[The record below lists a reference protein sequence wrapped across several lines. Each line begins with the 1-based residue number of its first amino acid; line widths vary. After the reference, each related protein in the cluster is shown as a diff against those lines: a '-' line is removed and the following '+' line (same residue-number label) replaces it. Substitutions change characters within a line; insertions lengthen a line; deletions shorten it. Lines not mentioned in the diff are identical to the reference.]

1 MDPNRAGCGRPVTNA
16 LDELYEGRFS
26 NREAIAKFEIWRE
39 IVAYLSRWI
48 DPNEAV
54 LDVACDRGYFV
65 RWIRARERW
74 ASDIRD
80 MRESLPAD
88 VRFVHSSGLE
98 LESVVGAQ
106 RFGTIFMSN
115 YLEHLFSR
123 DVVVE
128 QLRVAARL
136 LRPGGR
142 LIVLQPNIRLVGQRY
157 WDFIDHHVAL
167 TDQSLVEAAELAN
180 LRTVKLIPR
189 FLPYST
195 KSRLPSTP
203 LLVRAY
209 LAFPPA
215 WWLLGKQTLYVGTPG
230 PA

>member
-1 MDPNRAGCGRPVTNA
+1 MTNA
-16 LDELYEGRFS
+16 LDQLYEGRF
-26 NREAIAKFEIWRE
+26 NDRESIAKFEIWRE

-48 DPNEAV
+48 DPDEGV

-65 RWIRARERW
+65 RWVRARERW

-80 MRESLPAD
+80 MRDSLPAD
-88 VRFVHSSGLE
+88 VRFVHASGLE
-98 LESVVGAQ
+98 LESVVGEQ

-128 QLRVAARL
+128 QLRVAAQL

-180 LRTVKLIPR
+180 LKTVKVISR

-195 KSRLPSTP
+195 KGRLPSSP

-209 LAFPPA
+209 LRFPPA

-230 PA
+230 PT

>member
-1 MDPNRAGCGRPVTNA
+1 MTNA
-16 LDELYEGRFS
+16 LNELYEGRFS
-26 NREAIAKFEIWRE
+26 DREVRAKLEIWRE

-54 LDVACDRGYFV
+54 LDIACDRGYFL
-65 RWIRARERW
+65 RWVHARQRW
-74 ASDIRD
+74 GSDIRD
-80 MRESLPAD
+80 MRASLPAD
-88 VRFVHSSGLE
+88 VRFVHASALE
-98 LESVVGAQ
+98 LESEVGTQ

-136 LRPGGR
+136 LLPGGH
-142 LIVLQPNIRLVGQRY
+142 LIVLQPNIRYVGQRY

-167 TDQSLVEAAELAN
+167 TDRSLVEAAELAS
-180 LRTVKLIPR
+180 LQTVKLVPR

-195 KSRLPSTP
+195 KGRLPTNP
-203 LLVRAY
+203 MLVRAY
-209 LAFPPA
+209 LRFPPA
-215 WWLLGKQTLYVGTPG
+215 WRLLGKQALYIGTR
-230 PA
+230 

>member
-1 MDPNRAGCGRPVTNA
+1 MTGTLN
-16 LDELYEGRFS
+16 ELYEGRFS
-26 NREAIAKFEIWRE
+26 DREVNAKLEIWRE

-54 LDVACDRGYFV
+54 LDIACDRGYFV
-65 RWIRARERW
+65 RWVNARQRW
-74 ASDIRD
+74 ASDVRD
-80 MRESLPAD
+80 MRENLPAG
-88 VRFVHSSGLE
+88 VRFVHASGIE
-98 LESVVGAQ
+98 LESEVGTQ

-128 QLRVAARL
+128 QLRVASRL
-136 LRPGGR
+136 LLPGGHV
-142 LIVLQPNIRLVGQRY
+142 IVLQPNVRFVGQRY

-167 TDQSLVEAAELAN
+167 TDHSLEEAAQLAS

-195 KSRLPSTP
+195 KGRLPSSP
-203 LLVRAY
+203 MLVRAY
-209 LAFPPA
+209 LRFPPA
-215 WWLLGKQTLYVGTPG
+215 WWLLGKQTLYVGTPQ
-230 PA
+230 

>member
-1 MDPNRAGCGRPVTNA
+1 MTKA

-26 NREAIAKFEIWRE
+26 DREIKAKFEIWRE

-54 LDVACDRGYFV
+54 LDIACDRGYFL
-65 RWIRARERW
+65 RWVHARERW

-80 MRESLPAD
+80 MRASLPAD
-88 VRFVHSSGLE
+88 VHFIHTSALE
-98 LESVVGAQ
+98 LESEVGSQ

-128 QLRVAARL
+128 QLRVADRL
-136 LRPGGR
+136 LLPGGHV
-142 LIVLQPNIRLVGQRY
+142 IVLQPNIRLVGPRY
-157 WDFIDHHVAL
+157 WDFIDHHVPL
-167 TDQSLVEAAELAN
+167 TDRSLVEAAELAG
-180 LRTVKLIPR
+180 LRTVKVIPG

-195 KSRLPSTP
+195 KGRLPNNP
-203 LLVRAY
+203 FLLRAY
-209 LAFPPA
+209 FRFPPA
-215 WWLLGKQTLYVGTPG
+215 WWFLGKQTLYVGTRR
-230 PA
+230 

>member
-1 MDPNRAGCGRPVTNA
+1 MDPRGTHDRAPVTGA
-16 LDELYEGRFS
+16 LNELYEGRFS
-26 NREAIAKFEIWRE
+26 NREVMAKFEVWRE

-48 DPNEAV
+48 DPSEAV
-54 LDVACDRGYFV
+54 LDIACDRGYFI
-65 RWIRARERW
+65 RWVHARERW
-74 ASDIRD
+74 ASDVRD

-98 LESVVGAQ
+98 LESDVGSQ

-136 LRPGGR
+136 LVPGGHV
-142 LIVLQPNIRLVGQRY
+142 IVLQPNIRLVGQRY

-167 TDQSLVEAAELAN
+167 TDRSLVEAADLAG
-180 LRTVKLIPR
+180 LRTTQVFPR

-195 KSRLPSTP
+195 KGRLPSTP

-209 LAFPPA
+209 LHFPPA
-215 WWLLGKQTLYVGTPG
+215 WLLLGRQTLYVGTR
-230 PA
+230 

>member
-1 MDPNRAGCGRPVTNA
+1 VTNA

-26 NREAIAKFEIWRE
+26 DREIAAKFEIWRE

-54 LDVACDRGYFV
+54 LDIACDRGYFS
-65 RWIRARERW
+65 RWVHASERW
-74 ASDIRD
+74 ASDVRD
-80 MRESLPAD
+80 MRGSLPAD
-88 VRFVHSSGLE
+88 VRFVHASGLE
-98 LESVVGAQ
+98 LESKVGGQ

-136 LRPGGR
+136 LRPGGHV
-142 LIVLQPNIRLVGQRY
+142 IVLQPNIRFVGHRY

-167 TDQSLVEAAELAN
+167 TDHSLVEAAELAS
-180 LRTVKLIPR
+180 LRTVSLIPR
-189 FLPYST
+189 FLPYTT
-195 KSRLPSTP
+195 KGRLPSNAA
-203 LLVRAY
+203 LLSAY
-209 LAFPPA
+209 LSFPPA
-215 WWLLGKQTLYVGTPG
+215 WRLLGRQTLYVGTT
-230 PA
+230 

>member
-1 MDPNRAGCGRPVTNA
+1 MTNA
-16 LDELYEGRFS
+16 LDQLYDGRF
-26 NREAIAKFEIWRE
+26 NDHEVITKFDIWRE

-48 DPNEAV
+48 DSDQPV

-65 RWIRARERW
+65 RWVQARERW

-80 MRESLPAD
+80 MRESLPPD
-88 VRFVHSSGLE
+88 VNFVQAPGLE
-98 LESVVGAQ
+98 LEDALGSQ

-128 QLRVAARL
+128 QLRVAQRL

-142 LIVLQPNIRLVGQRY
+142 LMVLQPNIRLVGSRY

-167 TDQSLVEAAELAN
+167 TDRSLTEAAELAH
-180 LRTVKLIPR
+180 LKTVKVIPR

-195 KSRLPSTP
+195 KSRFPSSP
-203 LLVRAY
+203 ILVRWY
-209 LAFPPA
+209 LRLPPA
-215 WWLLGKQTLYVGTPG
+215 WWLFGKQTLYVGTR
-230 PA
+230 